1 MGKETPEIPYE
12 ACNKQG
18 KVFALANRL
27 GNDLKEYATR
37 YMQSE
42 FVMQGKDNDYAY
54 YQIAA
59 PSYSLDLVDDD
70 ELHGN
75 QPGVGG
81 VSNDEAYWIGFFY
94 KYFGFALSLRSDK
107 VVERVPFEKM
117 RSLYADFGNL
127 PKEEARDKLLQILK
141 GRSYNE
147 WE

>member
-1 MGKETPEIPYE
+1 MGREHLEIPYE

-27 GNDLKEYATR
+27 GNDLKEYAVR
-37 YMQSE
+37 YMKSE
-42 FVMQGKDNDYAY
+42 CVVQGKDADYAY

-75 QPGVGG
+75 HLGVGG

-94 KYFGFALSLRSDK
+94 KYLVYALSMGSDK
-107 VVERVPFEKM
+107 VVEKISFEQM
-117 RSLYADFGNL
+117 RSYYAEFGMMS
-127 PKEEARDKLLQILK
+127 KEEARDELLKRFLTPAQ
-141 GRSYNE
+141 
-147 WE
+147 